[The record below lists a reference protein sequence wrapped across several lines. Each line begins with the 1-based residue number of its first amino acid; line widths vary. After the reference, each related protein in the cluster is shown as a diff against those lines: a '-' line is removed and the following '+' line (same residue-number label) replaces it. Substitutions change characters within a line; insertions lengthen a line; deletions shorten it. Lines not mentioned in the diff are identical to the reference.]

1 MEAFMFKP
9 LLAGAMVIA
18 IAASSLAYA
27 QQRPAA
33 SGAEPQ
39 TTGARERAERPRIS
53 AEDAQA
59 FADARIAG
67 LKAGLKL
74 TPEQEKNWPAVE
86 TAIRDLTKAR
96 FERMQARRDGG
107 DRQLDPI
114 ERLRQRAD
122 VMTERA
128 AGLKKLADAS
138 EPLYKRLDD
147 AQKRRL
153 TILTRQ
159 ALRGGHWHGERGPR
173 GPQQRL

>member
-1 MEAFMFKP
+1 MEVFMLKP
-9 LLAGAMVIA
+9 LLAGATAIVIA
-18 IAASSLAYA
+18 GSSLAFA
-27 QQRPAA
+27 QQRPAV

-39 TTGARERAERPRIS
+39 TTGARERAERPRMS

-74 TPEQEKNWPAVE
+74 TSEQEKNWPAVE
-86 TAIRDLTKAR
+86 AAIRDLTKAR
-96 FERMQARRDGG
+96 FDRMQARREARRDG
-107 DRQLDPI
+107 DRDRNPI
-114 ERLRQRAD
+114 DRLRQRAD
-122 VMTERA
+122 RMAENA

-138 EPLYKRLDD
+138 EPLYKSLDD

-159 ALRGGHWHGERGPR
+159 AMRGGDWRGAR
-173 GPQQRL
+173 GHHRL